1 MIYYD
6 NAATTKVYPEC
17 IEILTQYNQKRY
29 FNPSALY
36 KEASDIKLLIDGAR
50 ESIKKRLR
58 AGEGNLYFT
67 SSGSEADN
75 TALFGVRKQKGQTV
89 MLLEPY
95 V

>member
-6 NAATTKVYPEC
+6 NAATTKVYDEC
-17 IEILTQYNQKRY
+17 VEILTEYNQNRY

-58 AGEGNLYFT
+58 APEGNLYF
-67 SSGSEADN
+67 
-75 TALFGVRKQKGQTV
+75 LW
-89 MLLEPY
+89 MLMIPY
-95 V
+95 R